1 MKKLALSLRIASRF
15 LTSSPL
21 QSLAIVA
28 GIAVGITTQVFVGSI
43 IISLQNDTLNSTVG
57 SSPHVT
63 VQPVRG
69 ESSVVVNERA
79 RATIE
84 VTPELEPGA
93 VAYVRV
99 APGFFADDVDSTSLT
114 LIGATLDQLDGIYGV
129 QSILVS
135 QDGPLPADLGAGD
148 VLIGR
153 DFADEFGLAPGD
165 SMAVK
170 INGGSFYTLRVRAVF
185 DIGSAAF
192 NARTVFV
199 SGALLGDVLGLGEN
213 EYSAIQ
219 VQLTD
224 AYDSVAVADRWRPQ
238 LANAQ
243 VVEWQEQNSELLAAL
258 TSQGVSSYMIQA
270 FVLVAVALGIGSTLA
285 IAAVQKTK
293 QIGILKAIGLSDKQS
308 GAIFVF
314 QALILGIVG
323 STFGVGLS
331 LLTLWGFSFAPIP
344 FTLELPVAFMA
355 ASWLIGIVVSVA
367 SAFPPTRSTNR
378 LDPIEVIQGG

>member
-1 MKKLALSLRIASRF
+1 MGKLALSLRIAMRF
-15 LTSSPL
+15 LTSSPM

-57 SSPHVT
+57 ASPHVT
-63 VQPVRG
+63 VQPIRG
-69 ESSVVVNERA
+69 ESSVEVDEHA
-79 RATIE
+79 RQTIE
-84 VTPELEPGA
+84 GSPELEPGA
-93 VAYVRV
+93 VAYVRT

-114 LIGATLDQLDGIYGV
+114 MVGATLSQLDGIYGV
-129 QSILVS
+129 KSILVA
-135 QDGPLPADLGAGD
+135 QDGQLPADLGDGD
-148 VLIGR
+148 VLVGR
-153 DFADEFGLAPGD
+153 DFAEEFGLVPGD

-170 INGGSFYTLRVRAVF
+170 INGGSFYTLKVRGVF

-199 SGALLGDVLGLGEN
+199 SGALLGDVLGMGER
-213 EYSAIQ
+213 EYSSVQ
-219 VQLTD
+219 VQLVN

-238 LANAQ
+238 LPGTE
-243 VVEWQEQNSELLAAL
+243 VVEWQGQNSELLAAL

-293 QIGILKAIGLSDKQS
+293 QIGILKAIGLSDRQS
-308 GAIFVF
+308 GAIFLF
-314 QALILGIVG
+314 QALVLGLVG
-323 STFGVGLS
+323 STAGVGLS

-344 FTLELPVAFMA
+344 FTLELPLGFMGISWAIGVVVA
-355 ASWLIGIVVSVA
+355 VA